1 MIPVAKGA
9 AALVPPKFIV
19 LQGAKRLFLRKAPE
33 FSYIATGVV
42 HPNVAYTNFWD
53 SHPS

>member
-19 LQGAKRLFLRKAPE
+19 LEQAFKE
-33 FSYIATGVV
+33 
-42 HPNVAYTNFWD
+42 PNVRF
-53 SHPS
+53 